1 MIKTEKKPLILIV
14 DDDVST
20 INIVQD
26 ILNHEGYNVLA
37 AKNGYEAL
45 EYFENNPVDL
55 VLLDYKLPGMDGI
68 VVLRRMKSI
77 NPLIPVLIISGH
89 GDIPLALK
97 ATQVGAV
104 DFIEKTKTD
113 ANDLLKRIKKQ
124 LELGARLQ
132 KSNIEV
138 NQTFQKYGM
147 IGASSKMQ
155 NVYSLI
161 DQVAATN
168 AKVLI
173 SGRTGVGK
181 ELVANA
187 IHLLSRRKDLPFI
200 KLKCASIP
208 VELIESELF
217 GFHKY
222 SFTDAKV
229 DRKGKFQQADNGT
242 LFLDEIGD
250 MNMMAQSK
258 VLRAIDEGEVQRIGS
273 EKTEKIDVRI
283 IAASNKNLAEQANL
297 GKFRED
303 LYYRLN
309 VVTIEVPALDERK
322 DDIPF
327 LAEYF
332 LKTFCDQY
340 NKKQKHITNRA
351 MECLINQDWKGNVR
365 ELRNLMEKL
374 VIFVTEEIIDLK
386 HLKEIF
392 GRQRMSE
399 KLELNFP
406 LKQARDQFEKEYI
419 ETKLI
424 ANGWKI
430 GETADQLGIE
440 RTNLYRKMRQ
450 LGLNR

>member
-1 MIKTEKKPLILIV
+1 M
-14 DDDVST
+14 
-20 INIVQD
+20 
-26 ILNHEGYNVLA
+26 
-37 AKNGYEAL
+37 
-45 EYFENNPVDL
+45 
-55 VLLDYKLPGMDGI
+55 
-68 VVLRRMKSI
+68 
-77 NPLIPVLIISGH
+77 
-89 GDIPLALK
+89 
-97 ATQVGAV
+97 
-104 DFIEKTKTD
+104 
-113 ANDLLKRIKKQ
+113 
-124 LELGARLQ
+124 
-132 KSNIEV
+132 
-138 NQTFQKYGM
+138 
-147 IGASSKMQ
+147 
-155 NVYSLI
+155 
-161 DQVAATN
+161 
-168 AKVLI
+168 
-173 SGRTGVGK
+173 
-181 ELVANA
+181 
-187 IHLLSRRKDLPFI
+187 
-200 KLKCASIP
+200 
-208 VELIESELF
+208 ELIESELF